1 MTIKKRSAG
10 RALYDAGDYRGCAA
24 AWPADCRDEARLAR
38 TVAQRAAPG
47 PAVWRSVD
55 RRLRMLFYS
64 ACQSAVFN
72 RVLAE
77 RIAGIDR
84 LLDGDVAWKHVN
96 GACFAVPD
104 AAAEQPRCAAFEIS
118 PTGPIPGAR
127 MTTPAGTARALERRI
142 LADFGGCDWDRRT
155 ADGIRLDGARR
166 PLRVPLEDSAIQ
178 AGTDDAGPF
187 VQLNFS
193 LPAGA
198 YATSVVREL
207 TRADGASA

>member
-1 MTIKKRSAG
+1 
-10 RALYDAGDYRGCAA
+10 
-24 AWPADCRDEARLAR
+24 
-38 TVAQRAAPG
+38 
-47 PAVWRSVD
+47 
-55 RRLRMLFYS
+55 
-64 ACQSAVFN
+64 
-72 RVLAE
+72 
-77 RIAGIDR
+77 
-84 LLDGDVAWKHVN
+84 
-96 GACFAVPD
+96 
-104 AAAEQPRCAAFEIS
+104 
-118 PTGPIPGAR
+118 